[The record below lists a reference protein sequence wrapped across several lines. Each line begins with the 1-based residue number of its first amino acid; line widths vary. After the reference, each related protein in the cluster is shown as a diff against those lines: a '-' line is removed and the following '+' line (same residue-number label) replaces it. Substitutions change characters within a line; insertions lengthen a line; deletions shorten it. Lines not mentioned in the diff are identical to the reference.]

1 MTTVCK
7 KELKGTGKVLIEKFV
22 KDETRLF
29 IKNVFY
35 VSSLQKNLFL
45 VGTSKSYE
53 VQFKRQSV
61 IMFVNDKIIALD
73 AKQDND
79 LSVVLSNSKIDSS

>member
-1 MTTVCK
+1 M
-7 KELKGTGKVLIEKFV
+7 
-22 KDETRLF
+22 ETRLF

-61 IMFVNDKIIALD
+61 IMFVNDTIIALD